1 MKKEAR
7 GHKETSAPKEAAQE
21 KAELVRIDL
30 PVKGMSCAGCAL
42 NIQKALNQVPGIK
55 EAQVNFPASTATIFF
70 EAPFLEPE
78 KAVQKIR
85 QLGYD
90 VVTSQVDLSVEGMSC
105 AACVARIEKEL
116 KKARGIV
123 EASVNLATKKA
134 RVSYIEGLIRPEEIQ
149 QIINQLGYK
158 ASLIRE
164 QGETGYLPEIIA
176 REEYVRLRFYFLGS
190 VILAAII
197 FMASMP
203 HWFPFVPAWLQSPF
217 LLWLLATPVQFYFGW
232 PFLKGA
238 WKALLHRQADMNTLI
253 SLGTLA
259 AYFYSVLATLFPH
272 LFLRAGLR
280 PQLYFDTSAFII
292 ALILFGRLLETRA
305 RSRTSGAIQKLIAL
319 KPKKARVIRGVQEFE
334 VPVEEIIPGET
345 ILVRPG
351 EKIPVDGIILEG
363 QSSVDESMITG
374 ESLPVD
380 KKPGDKVIGGTINRF
395 GSFLFRATQVGEETV
410 LAQIIRLVE
419 QAQLNKAPIQRL
431 ADKVAGVFV
440 PVVMSIAFITF
451 LVWLFFGPEPGLTR
465 ALLNMVS
472 VLVIAC
478 PCALG
483 LATPTAILVG
493 TGKGAER
500 GILIK
505 GGEILER
512 AHRISAVVFDK
523 TGTLT
528 EGEAS
533 VTDILPLKNWSEREV
548 LEVAARAEQR
558 SEHPLARAIL
568 KEAQKKGV
576 ILKPTDDFR
585 LHQGLGVEV
594 VAEGKEIAVGSLNFL
609 KEKGVDIDALDALIE
624 PLLSEGK
631 TLVGVAVE
639 KEPVGFIALADT
651 LKETS
656 LEAIEKLEAMG
667 IELFLVT
674 GDTESSARA
683 IARQTGLKN
692 IFPEARPEAKV
703 RIVHEL
709 REKGYVVAMVG
720 DGINDAPVLA
730 AADIG
735 IALGT
740 GSDIAL
746 EAADIIL
753 MTGDLRA
760 VARAIE
766 LSRQTMKTIKQNL
779 FWAFIYNLIGLP
791 VAAGVLYPFSG
802 LLLNP
807 VMAAAAM
814 AFSSVSVVTNSLRLR
829 WKKL

>member
-1 MKKEAR
+1 MRKEAK
-7 GHKETSAPKEAAQE
+7 GHKEVSALKKVTQE
-21 KAELVRIDL
+21 KPELVRVDL
-30 PVKGMSCAGCAL
+30 PIKGMSCAGCAL
-42 NIQKALNQVPGIK
+42 NIQKALSQVPGVK
-55 EAQVNFPASTATIFF
+55 EAQVNFPTSMATIFF
-70 EAPFLEPE
+70 EAPFFEPE
-78 KAVQKIR
+78 KVVQRIR

-90 VVTSQVDLSVEGMSC
+90 VLLSQVNLSVEGMSC
-105 AACVARIEKEL
+105 AACVTRIEKEL

-134 RVSYIEGLIRPEEIQ
+134 RVSYLEGLIRPEEIQ

-164 QGETGYLPEIIA
+164 EKEAGYLPELLA
-176 REEYVRLRFYFLGS
+176 RKEYARLRFYFLGAI
-190 VILAAII
+190 ILAAII

-203 HWFPFVPAWLQSPF
+203 HLFPFVPTWLQSPF

-253 SLGTLA
+253 SIGTLA

-280 PQLYFDTSAFII
+280 PHLYFDTSAFII

-319 KPKKARVIRGVQEFE
+319 KPKKARIIRGGREIE
-334 VPVEEIIPGET
+334 VPVEEISPGET

-363 QSSVDESMITG
+363 HSSADESMITG

-395 GSFLFRATQVGEETV
+395 GSFLFRATQVGEDTV
-410 LAQIIRLVE
+410 LSQIIRLVE
-419 QAQLNKAPIQRL
+419 QAQLSKAPIQRL
-431 ADKVAGVFV
+431 ADKVAGIFV

-465 ALLNMVS
+465 ALLNMIS

-505 GGEILER
+505 GGESLER
-512 AHRISAVVFDK
+512 AHRLSAVVFDK

-528 EGEAS
+528 RGEAS
-533 VTDILPLKNWSEREV
+533 VTNIIPLKNWSEKDV
-548 LEVAARAEQR
+548 LEMAARAEQR

-568 KEAQKKGV
+568 KEAQKWGLPLEP
-576 ILKPTDDFR
+576 IDDFR
-585 LHQGLGVEV
+585 LYQGLGVEV
-594 VAEGKEIAVGSLNFL
+594 MAEGKEIAVGSLNFL
-609 KEKGVDIDALDALIE
+609 KEKGADLSGLDGLVE

-631 TLVGVAVE
+631 TLAGVVLE
-639 KEPVGFIALADT
+639 KELIGFIALADT

-656 LEAIEKLEAMG
+656 LEAIEKLKAMG

-674 GDTESSARA
+674 GDTRSSAEA

-692 IFPEARPEAKV
+692 IFPETRPEDKV

-709 REKGYVVAMVG
+709 KERGYVVAMVG
-720 DGINDAPVLA
+720 DGINDAPVLM

-740 GSDIAL
+740 GTDIAI

-791 VAAGVLYPFSG
+791 VAAGVLYPFFG